1 MEGPILDKRSPAVLL
16 DHGSGGRASRRLVE
30 ELLLPHLKND
40 LLDRMDDAAV
50 LQAGGARLAFTTD
63 SYVVDPIFFPGG
75 DIGMLAVHG
84 TINDL
89 AMAGARPVALSAGLI
104 LEEGLPLADLERIV
118 ASMAK
123 AAANAGVPIATGD
136 TKVVAR
142 GAADKIFIN
151 TAGIGLVPDGV
162 DVSGHHGRAG
172 DCVILSG
179 PIAEHGVAILSTRA
193 GLSFASSC
201 RSDSAPLAGLVA
213 DMLAACP
220 SIHSLR
226 DPTRGGL
233 AATLNE
239 LASQSHVRID
249 IDETAIP
256 VSEAAASAC
265 EILGIDP
272 LHLANEGVLVALVP
286 EPGAVAV
293 VDTMR
298 AHPYGR
304 QARIIG
310 RVLEGEPIVVMKTVI
325 GGKRI
330 VSVPSGQPLP
340 RIC

>member
-1 MEGPILDKRSPAVLL
+1 MSRTPTILL
-16 DHGSGGRASRRLVE
+16 DHGSGGRASRRLME
-30 ELLLPHLKND
+30 EVLLPHLRND
-40 LLDRMDDAAV
+40 VLERMDDAAV
-50 LQAGGARLAFTTD
+50 LSVGGARVAFTTD

-89 AMAGARPVALSAGLI
+89 AMSGARPIALSAGLI
-104 LEEGLPLADLERIV
+104 LEEGLPIADLERIV

-123 AAANAGVPIATGD
+123 AAAHAGVSIVTGD

-142 GAADKIFIN
+142 GAADKLFIN
-151 TAGIGLVPDGV
+151 TAGIGVVPDGV
-162 DVSGHHGRAG
+162 DISGHHGRPG
-172 DCVILSG
+172 DLVIVSG

-201 RSDSAPLAGLVA
+201 RSDTAPLAGLVA
-213 DMLAACP
+213 AMIAVCP
-220 SIHSLR
+220 GIHSLR

-239 LASQSHVRID
+239 LASQSAVRID
-249 IDETAIP
+249 VNEIAIP
-256 VSEAAASAC
+256 ISEAASNAC

-272 LHLANEGVLVALVP
+272 LHLANEGILVALVP
-286 EPGAVAV
+286 EQDAPGVLDA
-293 VDTMR
+293 MR
-298 AHPYGR
+298 SHEY
-304 QARIIG
+304 ARRAAIIG
-310 RVLEGEPIVVMKTVI
+310 RVVEGEPIVVMKTPI

>member
-1 MEGPILDKRSPAVLL
+1 MDKRAPTILL

-30 ELLLPHLKND
+30 DVLLPHLKND

-50 LQAGGARLAFTTD
+50 LSVGAGRIAFTTD
-63 SYVVDPIFFPGG
+63 SFVVDPIFFPGG

-89 AMAGARPVALSAGLI
+89 AMSGARPIALSAGLI
-104 LEEGLPLADLERIV
+104 LEEGLPLSDLERIV
-118 ASMAK
+118 ASMAS
-123 AAANAGVPIATGD
+123 AAKHAGVPIVTGD

-151 TAGIGLVPDGV
+151 TAGIGVVPEGV
-162 DVSGHHGRAG
+162 DVSGHHGRPG
-172 DCVILSG
+172 DQVILSG
-179 PIAEHGVAILSTRA
+179 PIAEHGIAILSTRA

-201 RSDSAPLAGLVA
+201 RSDTAPLAGLVA
-213 DMLAACP
+213 DMLAA
-220 SIHSLR
+220 SKAIHSLR

-239 LASQSHVRID
+239 LASQSGVRID
-249 IDETAIP
+249 VDESAVP
-256 VSEAAASAC
+256 VSEGAASAC

-272 LHLANEGVLVALVP
+272 LHLANEGVLVAVVP
-286 EPGAVAV
+286 EH
-293 VDTMR
+293 DTARVLDAMR
-298 AHPYGR
+298 ANPHGR
-304 QARIIG
+304 QARVIG
-310 RVLEGEPIVVMKTVI
+310 RVVQGEPIVVMSTLV

-330 VSVPSGQPLP
+330 VPVPSGQPLP